1 MSSTPPRKPG
11 ATSDFID
18 ADSGQIALADH
29 YAARCTL
36 WRVDE
41 GHNSPRYDLQIPSL
55 GTEARYDLINGRY
68 LVSGMHDEEK
78 EPLQFGF
85 ISSAGIRWQLLHSGP
100 QACFFAALRG
110 GFFFGYLPVNCCM
123 AADP

>member
-1 MSSTPPRKPG
+1 MSSTPSRKTG
-11 ATSDFID
+11 ATSYFID
-18 ADSGQIALADH
+18 EDCWQIALADR
-29 YAARCTL
+29 YTARGTL
-36 WRVDE
+36 WRVAE
-41 GHNSPRYDLQIPSL
+41 GPISPMYDLQIPSL

-68 LVSGMHDEEK
+68 IVSGMHDEEK

-100 QACFFAALRG
+100 QACSFAALRG
-110 GFFFGYLPVNCCM
+110 GFFGYIPVICCM